1 MCSSEFR
8 SSRSLR
14 AKRSSAKTWMRKK
27 QLEAF
32 LLTSLHQKE
41 DCADIAG
48 LSIYDCGSGRWTI
61 GHIRLGPS
69 HKCSEMTLS
78 EVQRQ
83 FAKVF
88 LLLPD

>member
-1 MCSSEFR
+1 
-8 SSRSLR
+8 
-14 AKRSSAKTWMRKK
+14 MRRK

-41 DCADIAG
+41 NCSDLAG
-48 LSIYDCGSGRWTI
+48 ISIYDCGRGRWTI
-61 GHIRLGPS
+61 GHVRLGPS
-69 HKCSEMTLS
+69 QQCRESTLS

-88 LLLPD
+88 FLIPD